1 MINITIDGKNF
12 EVIPGKNLLE
22 TCLALGFNIPYFCFH
37 PAMGSVGA
45 CRLCAVKKYK
55 DINDRQGRI
64 VMSCMEPVV
73 DGLIISIEDPDVK
86 NFRKSILE
94 SLMTNHPHDCPIC
107 DEGGECHLQDMT
119 VMTGHN
125 YRRYNFKKRTY
136 TNQYLGPFINHEM
149 NRCIQ
154 CYRCVRFYKD
164 YAGGKDFDVFS
175 AHDQVY
181 FGRHE
186 EGILESEFSGN
197 LAEVCPTG
205 VFTDKTLKEKYTRK
219 WDLTN
224 APSICVN
231 CSVGCNTIASERYGV
246 LRRILSRYNGAVN
259 GYFLCDRG
267 RFGYEFVNDEKRIKK
282 IQLRSSQNGILEEVT
297 NEDLTSELAAI
308 FLDSKKLVGIG
319 SPRASLEANFALA
332 TLVGKDNFY
341 QGLSREDYNLAK
353 TAYEILKQGTVYSPS
368 LRDIEK
374 SDCVLILGEDVTN
387 TAPMVALALR
397 KAARNKPTNMA
408 VKMGIPSWHDS
419 AVREIT
425 QNLKSPFFSISSYET
440 KLDELC
446 TESLHASSSDIARL
460 GYAVASLLNKK
471 APAVKDLSQP
481 QKDLV
486 EKIANTLKEAKNPVI
501 ISGTHSRSEEV
512 LHAAANI
519 ALALSTSE
527 KRIAL
532 SIAVPECNS
541 MGLAMMEG
549 NSLDDLVAVVDE
561 KAATLIVLENDLYRR
576 ADRQTVDKILEK
588 FKQVIVLDYL
598 ENETT
603 AKAEVL
609 LPVGT
614 FAESEGTLVNNEG
627 RAQRFYNV
635 FPVKEPLKES
645 WHWIRDIMKIVG
657 RNEGNLWQHF
667 DDIVS
672 AMSKT
677 IPAFSNVAELNLA
690 GEPMLL
696 NEKIPRQTPRFSGR
710 TSMNSNIAVSETKP
724 PQDNETPLAF
734 SMEGY
739 KGKPPSPLIPYYW
752 SPGWN
757 SNQASNKY
765 LEQPNGSLK
774 GGDPGI
780 RMFEPNDQA
789 EVNFYNHVPS
799 AFEPKQGQWQVV
811 PVYHIFGSEELSSK
825 GKAIGE
831 RIPERKIYMNEVDAK
846 SIKMIDNQSVQL
858 DISGKI
864 LQSKIKINNSFPK
877 GIIGI
882 SYNLP
887 GMPFLSL
894 PGWGKISP
902 IPVGNPVVTG
912 Q

>member
-1 MINITIDGKNF
+1 MINITIDGKIF
-12 EVIPGKNLLE
+12 EVVPGKNLLE
-22 TCLALGFNIPYFCFH
+22 TCLALGFNVPYFCFH

-55 DINDRQGRI
+55 DTNDNRGRI

-73 DGLIISIEDPDVK
+73 DGLIISIEDPDVRD
-86 NFRKSILE
+86 FRKSILE
-94 SLMTNHPHDCPIC
+94 SLMTNHPHDCPVC

-125 YRRYNFKKRTY
+125 YRRFNFKKRTH
-136 TNQYLGPFINHEM
+136 TNQYLGPFVTHEM

-154 CYRCVRFYKD
+154 CYRCVRYYKD
-164 YAGGKDFDVFS
+164 YAGGKDFEVFS

-197 LAEVCPTG
+197 LVEVCPTG
-205 VFTDKTLKEKYTRK
+205 VFTDKTLNKKYTRK

-267 RFGYEFVNDEKRIKK
+267 RFGYEFVNDEKRIRK
-282 IQLRSSQNGILEEVT
+282 IQIRSSQHGILEEIA
-297 NEDLTSELAAI
+297 NEDLTAI
-308 FLDSKKLVGIG
+308 FLESKKLVGIG

-332 TLVGKDNFY
+332 TLVGKNNFY
-341 QGLSREDYNLAK
+341 HGLAREDYNLAK
-353 TAYEILKQGTVYSPS
+353 TACEILKQGTVYSPS
-368 LRDIEK
+368 LKEIEK
-374 SDCVLILGEDVTN
+374 ADCVLILGEDVTN
-387 TAPMVALALR
+387 TAPMIALALR
-397 KAARNKPTNMA
+397 KAARNKPTEMA
-408 VKMGIPSWHDS
+408 IKMGVPSWHDS

-425 QNLKSPFFSISSYET
+425 QDLKSPFFSISSYET

-446 TESLHASSSDIARL
+446 NENHHASSADIARL
-460 GYAVASLLNKK
+460 GYAVASILNKK
-471 APAVKDLSQP
+471 APAVKDLDQQ

-486 EKIANTLKEAKNPVI
+486 EKIAKTLKEAKNPVI

-519 ALALSTSE
+519 AQALSTPD
-527 KRIAL
+527 KRASL
-532 SIAVPECNS
+532 SLAVPECNS

-549 NSLDDLVAVVDE
+549 NSIDDVLKLVNE
-561 KAATLIVLENDLYRR
+561 EAATLIILENDLYRR
-576 ADRQTVDKILEK
+576 TDSHTVDQILEK

-603 AKAEVL
+603 SKADVL
-609 LPVGT
+609 LPAGT

-627 RAQRFYNV
+627 RAQRFYNT
-635 FPVKEPLKES
+635 FPVQAPLKES
-645 WHWIRDIMKIVG
+645 WHWIRDIMKLAG
-657 RNEGNLWQHF
+657 RNEGNVWQHF
-667 DDIVS
+667 GDVVS
-672 AMSKT
+672 AMSKA
-677 IPAFSNVAELNLA
+677 IPAFSKIVDLNLA
-690 GEPMLL
+690 GEPVLL
-696 NEKIPRQTPRFSGR
+696 NEKIPRQTPRYSGR
-710 TSMNSNIAVSETKP
+710 TSIKANISVSEDGP
-724 PQDNETPLAF
+724 PQDFETPLAF

-739 KGKPPSPLIPYYW
+739 KGKPPSSLIPYYW

-757 SNQASNKY
+757 SYQAMNKY
-765 LEQPNGSLK
+765 LDEPNGSLK

-780 RMFEPNDQA
+780 RVFETAPV
-789 EVNFYNHVPS
+789 EINFYNHVP
-799 AFEPKQGQWQVV
+799 AVFESKQGQWQVV

-831 RIPERKIYMNEVDAK
+831 RIPERNVFINEEDLKSMNIAHG
-846 SIKMIDNQSVQL
+846 QTVQL

-864 LQSKIKINNSFPK
+864 LQLKIMVNNSFPK
-877 GIIGI
+877 GVVGV

-887 GMPFLSL
+887 GMPFLNL
-894 PGWGKISP
+894 PGWGKISS
-902 IPVGNPVVTG
+902 IPVEKPNPVATG
-912 Q
+912 L